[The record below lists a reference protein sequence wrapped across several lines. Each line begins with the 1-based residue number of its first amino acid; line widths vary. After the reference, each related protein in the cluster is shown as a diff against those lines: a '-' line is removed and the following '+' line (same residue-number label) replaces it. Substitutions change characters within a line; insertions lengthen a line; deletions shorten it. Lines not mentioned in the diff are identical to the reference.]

1 MRTVLAASMAVLIAA
16 CQPAN
21 APAPIA
27 ETQGAATPLAQTQAA
42 PASVVMAGVDLSQP
56 ARAIGTEPFWSVEIR
71 PDGLVFSGVDRS
83 ETKMTNPGAE
93 VHGDAA
99 IIAAKDAAGVDFAIA
114 LRAAQCS
121 DGMSDRAYRLEV
133 EVAYKGE
140 RLKGCADS
148 QAALDASPSP

>member
-1 MRTVLAASMAVLIAA
+1 MALLIAA

-27 ETQGAATPLAQTQAA
+27 ETPGAATPPAQTQAA
-42 PASVVMAGVDLSQP
+42 PAPVVMAGVDLSRP

-71 PDGLVFSGVDRS
+71 PDGLVYSGVDRP

-93 VHGDAA
+93 VYGEKA

-121 DGMSDRAYRLEV
+121 DGMSDRVYRLEV